1 MWRWTNHPVAVV
13 NTNPAAN
20 CVDGATRT
28 KHMLSMAIG
37 HLLGLKILNSA
48 GWDSRVMNSTQYSFD
63 NVPFVTPIEG
73 GRLWSIYTGAY
84 GG

>member
-1 MWRWTNHPVAVV
+1 M
-13 NTNPAAN
+13 
-20 CVDGATRT
+20 GA
-28 KHMLSMAIG
+28 L
-37 HLLGLKILNSA
+37 LLGLKILNSV